1 MKKKIISVLVGI
13 TCIIV
18 IGVLILLRFSNEPK
32 YDEYTDVDNS
42 AQYADN
48 KLIDNDNIIDVA
60 VQEHKDELISL
71 GVTDT
76 NNYEVSYSSN
86 KTVVTVV
93 FDVGYKTVYLEIMFD
108 EELSDVVSYYI
119 FDDQEAE

>member
-1 MKKKIISVLVGI
+1 MKKKITLVLVGI

-18 IGVLILLRFSNEPK
+18 IGILILLRLNNEPK
-32 YDEYTDVDNS
+32 YDGYTGIDNNV
-42 AQYADN
+42 QYADN
-48 KLIDNDNIIDVA
+48 KLIDNDDIVDIA

-86 KTVVTVV
+86 KTVVTVI

>member
-1 MKKKIISVLVGI
+1 MKKKIISVLVGV

-18 IGVLILLRFSNEPK
+18 IGVLMLLRFSNEPE
-32 YDEYTDVDNS
+32 YDEYTDIDNS

-86 KTVVTVV
+86 NTVVTVV

-108 EELSDVVSYYI
+108 EELSNVISYYI

>member
-1 MKKKIISVLVGI
+1 M
-13 TCIIV
+13 
-18 IGVLILLRFSNEPK
+18 LLRFSNEPE
-32 YDEYTDVDNS
+32 YDEYTDIDNS

-108 EELSDVVSYYI
+108 EELSNVISYYI

>member
-13 TCIIV
+13 TCIII
-18 IGVLILLRFSNEPK
+18 IGVLMLLRFSNEPE
-32 YDEYTDVDNS
+32 YDEYTDIDNS

-108 EELSDVVSYYI
+108 EELSNVISYYI

>member
-1 MKKKIISVLVGI
+1 MKKKIILATEVI
-13 TCIIV
+13 CIIV
-18 IGVLILLRFSNEPK
+18 IGVLLMLWFNDEPE
-32 YDEYTDVDNS
+32 YDEYTGIDNS
-42 AQYADN
+42 AQYAGN
-48 KLIDNDNIIDVA
+48 KLIDNDDIVDIA

-108 EELSDVVSYYI
+108 EELNDVVSYYI

>member
-1 MKKKIISVLVGI
+1 MKKKITLILVGI

-18 IGVLILLRFSNEPK
+18 IGILIRLRLNNEPK
-32 YDEYTDVDNS
+32 YDEYTGIDNN

-48 KLIDNDNIIDVA
+48 KLIDNNDIVDIA

-86 KTVVTVV
+86 KTVVTVI

>member
-108 EELSDVVSYYI
+108 EELSNVISYYI

>member
-18 IGVLILLRFSNEPK
+18 IGVLMLLRFSNEPE
-32 YDEYTDVDNS
+32 YDEYIDIDNS

-108 EELSDVVSYYI
+108 EELSNVISYYI